1 MRKKVKILKARGGKD
16 ASLAD
21 FKTPS
26 VNKSVTAGGN
36 NQKTTTGTGTQNTQN
51 TGGQSGNQSS
61 SRMIMPVTAQLA
73 KSLIIDPIVKGV
85 RQQKV
90 KGENIFGKA
99 VALPAS
105 RDYYRTTGKPIDV
118 MSKEGTSYMKDAG
131 LIKPTLPGGTPDND
145 PKQLCP
151 DGTFPPCKTPLTQIK
166 KPVAAT
172 NSFLS
177 GFRAY
182 DDGGEVVISSNVDKD
197 LL

>member
-16 ASLAD
+16 ASLPD
-21 FKTPS
+21 FKTPDT
-26 VNKSVTAGGN
+26 NKSITSGGN
-36 NQKTTTGTGTQNTQN
+36 NQKTVTGNKTQNTQN
-51 TGGQSGNQSS
+51 TGGQSNNQSR
-61 SRMIMPVTAQLA
+61 SRMIMPVTATLA
-73 KSLIIDPIVKGV
+73 KALVIDPIIKGV

-99 VALPAS
+99 VGLPAS

-118 MSKEGTSYMKDAG
+118 MSKQGVSYMKDAG
-131 LIKPTLPGGTPDND
+131 LIKPTPIGGTPDND

-166 KPVAAT
+166 KPAAAT
-172 NSFLS
+172 NTFLS